1 MSADDIAQRVKLLQW
16 MEGFL
21 RVPLCSGFV
30 VKLLADTSGDSTSQH
45 LCTVMEDGKARVGVI
60 EPLPH
65 KFGAAAGRATFSN
78 LFDSS
83 PMGVLHPNV
92 YTDKPEV
99 DTIAATAFVAKS
111 SVGGCANAIPT
122 LAAITD
128 DQPLEPAKDKNQ
140 VAFES
145 ACSLARSVMASFANE
160 TWGVNAREGA
170 FTPVIVDLGK
180 IYTSAVSASNKQMAL
195 AVDEWVRGVS
205 VVKEVLNINRHYLK
219 CNAVS
224 KLTKIKEFSNVIHVA
239 IDFMRGLGIY
249 LSANFQ
255 LLDLHV
261 RVFEQGTV
269 VEGTELLLTSDQ
281 HFSLQSKN

>member
-1 MSADDIAQRVKLLQW
+1 
-16 MEGFL
+16 
-21 RVPLCSGFV
+21 
-30 VKLLADTSGDSTSQH
+30 
-45 LCTVMEDGKARVGVI
+45 MEDGKARVGVI

-111 SVGGCANAIPT
+111 SVGGC
-122 LAAITD
+122 AAITD

-205 VVKEVLNINRHYLK
+205 VVKEVLCISRHLYVYIYMHLYMY
-219 CNAVS
+219 
-224 KLTKIKEFSNVIHVA
+224 IHMY
-239 IDFMRGLGIY
+239 ICIY
-249 LSANFQ
+249 I
-255 LLDLHV
+255 
-261 RVFEQGTV
+261 
-269 VEGTELLLTSDQ
+269 
-281 HFSLQSKN
+281 